1 MLVTKADGTVE
12 EFDQRKLRHSLRTA
26 GASKEA
32 IDDIVSQVEA
42 ILHDGMRTGD
52 IYRHAFSLLRSAPVP
67 VTARYALRRA
77 LFGLGPT
84 GFPFETYLGK
94 LFSKQGY
101 DTRTGV
107 IMNGRCA
114 VHEIDLAAF
123 KSDHAFIAEAKFH
136 ARPGIKSDL
145 QVAMY
150 SYARLLDL
158 SDQKICAEDI
168 CGVKNLKVITN
179 TKFTK
184 AAVDYAACVGVELLS
199 WDYPKQGNLYQLI
212 EELKLYP
219 VTVLRGLSV
228 GHKQS
233 LLMQGVVLCEDLI
246 RQPQVLNSLQLSP
259 RKMEALILEARQLSP
274 GA

>member
-12 EFDQRKLRHSLRTA
+12 EFDPKKLRNSLRSA
-26 GASKEA
+26 GAPKES
-32 IDDIVSQVEA
+32 IDDIVAQVES

-52 IYRHAFSLLRSAPVP
+52 IYRHAFSLLRNAPVP

-84 GFPFETYLGK
+84 GFPFETFLGK
-94 LFSKQGY
+94 LFQKLGY
-101 DTRTGV
+101 ETKTGV
-107 IMNGRCA
+107 MLKGKCA
-114 VHEIDLAAF
+114 LHEIDLAAF

-136 ARPGIKSDL
+136 ARPGLKSDL

-158 SDQKICAEDI
+158 SEQKICNEDI

-184 AAVDYAACVGVELLS
+184 AAIDYAACVGVELLS
-199 WDYPKQGNLYQLI
+199 WDYPKQDNLYQMI
-212 EELKLYP
+212 EEHKLYP
-219 VTVLRGLSV
+219 VTVLRGLSS
-228 GHKQS
+228 GQKQS

-246 RQPQVLNSLQLSP
+246 QQPQILNGLQLSA
-259 RKMEALILEARQLSP
+259 RKMEALISEARQLSP